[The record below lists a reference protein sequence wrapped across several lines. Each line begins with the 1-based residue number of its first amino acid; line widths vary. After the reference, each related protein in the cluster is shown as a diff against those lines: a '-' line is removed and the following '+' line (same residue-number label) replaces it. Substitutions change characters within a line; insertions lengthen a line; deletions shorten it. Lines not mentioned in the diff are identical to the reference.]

1 MGRSVA
7 KTTFCLYSSFASAI
21 FGRTGETYYG
31 PERIQKLKGIPLAKD
46 DDQVLIEK
54 ALAGNEG
61 AYRLLLTRHK
71 DAIYRMIVRI
81 VHNQE
86 EAQDLVQ
93 ETFMKAFGSLSS
105 YKCQYRFTTWLYK
118 IAANSCIDHLRKRRL
133 VAVSLDQPLK
143 TKDGEVS
150 IEVADWTYNPEQDL
164 TARQKSLSIDAAIDS
179 LPKKYREVIL
189 YRHKQD
195 KSYEEIAQIL
205 SIPVGTVKARIFR
218 ARELLKKRLKALR

>member
-1 MGRSVA
+1 
-7 KTTFCLYSSFASAI
+7 
-21 FGRTGETYYG
+21 
-31 PERIQKLKGIPLAKD
+31 LAKD
-46 DDQVLIEK
+46 DDQILIKK
-54 ALAGNEG
+54 ALAGNEA
-61 AYRLLLTRHK
+61 AYSLLLRRHK

-81 VHNQE
+81 VRNQE
-86 EAQDLVQ
+86 EARDLVQ

-118 IAANSCIDHLRKRRL
+118 IAANSCIDYLRKRRL
-133 VAVSLDQPLK
+133 VSVSLDQPLE
-143 TKDGEVS
+143 TKDGEVT

-164 TARQKSLSIDAAIDS
+164 TSRQKSLSIDAAIDS
-179 LPKKYREVIL
+179 LPRKYREVIL

-218 ARELLKKRLKALR
+218 ARELLKKKLKSLR

>member
-1 MGRSVA
+1 M
-7 KTTFCLYSSFASAI
+7 
-21 FGRTGETYYG
+21 
-31 PERIQKLKGIPLAKD
+31 AKD
-46 DDQVLIEK
+46 DDQILIKK
-54 ALAGNEG
+54 ALAGNEA
-61 AYRLLLTRHK
+61 AYSLLLRRHK

-81 VHNQE
+81 VRNQE
-86 EAQDLVQ
+86 EARDLVQ

-118 IAANSCIDHLRKRRL
+118 IAANSCIDYLRKRRL
-133 VAVSLDQPLK
+133 VSVSLDQPLE
-143 TKDGEVS
+143 TKDGEVT

-164 TARQKSLSIDAAIDS
+164 TSRQKSLSIDAAIDS
-179 LPKKYREVIL
+179 LPRKYREVIL

-218 ARELLKKRLKALR
+218 ARELLKKKLKSLR